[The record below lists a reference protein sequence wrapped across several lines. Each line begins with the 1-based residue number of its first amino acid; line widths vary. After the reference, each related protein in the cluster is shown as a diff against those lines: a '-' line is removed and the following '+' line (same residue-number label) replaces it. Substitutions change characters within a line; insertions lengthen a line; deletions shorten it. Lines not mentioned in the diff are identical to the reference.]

1 MIFIDLLLACVLLFY
16 TFLHMQKTLGSKFV
30 SVKRLQFST
39 INFLNLDVT
48 VEAIKLEIW
57 LWIYLASDLKMF
69 CFESEDFQILFNF
82 VMNIS
87 AAHTD
92 FFLLS

>member
-1 MIFIDLLLACVLLFY
+1 
-16 TFLHMQKTLGSKFV
+16 MQKTLGSKFV
-30 SVKRLQFST
+30 SVKSLQFST
-39 INFLNLDVT
+39 INFLNLDVI
-48 VEAIKLEIW
+48 VEAIKLEIR

-69 CFESEDFQILFNF
+69 CFEIEDFQILFNF